1 MSEAINPYIA
11 GNPVTGTEM
20 FFGRQD
26 VFEFIAEALTGRHR
40 DNVIVL
46 YGQRRTG
53 KTSVLYQMSRHLGER
68 YACIFIDLHG
78 LALEGLGGFLWE
90 LANSIART
98 LRREHKIDL
107 PRLVRADFMTD
118 PRSSF
123 ENDFLGQVWSAIGER
138 HILLMLDEAIRLQEQ
153 VQAGKLEK
161 EIFEY
166 LRHLMQHHERL
177 NFLFSLGS
185 GLEEME
191 KEYAFLFSVGLYK
204 KISFLEQEAAM
215 ALITQPVKDCYQI
228 EPTAIKRILQVTSG
242 HPYYTQLLCHSLF
255 NRWQQ
260 QRKPQMDVDD
270 VNAILDEV
278 VERGLAVLKHVWE
291 ESSPGEK
298 AVLAGIAASIGER
311 NRSVGPHEISRAW
324 ARHNVAL
331 PEGETAKA
339 IKSLIARDVITGQDR
354 YRFTIDLQQLWVL
367 KYERLEWVREEI
379 ANELAGWQ
387 AEYGVAAA
395 PRSFWA
401 SRKVLAGTAVV
412 FGLFLT
418 LLILVWYLAN
428 LAHSAITEGRI
439 AATKSA
445 QQLQTAIAAVTAS
458 AREADATATVSAK
471 TVQMAVANSTA
482 AANAPAPTAAAA
494 ATQYVVAAS
503 TATRLAIELNAT
515 ATANAQLIPPQSQ
528 IAQRTS
534 TPTETSAPA
543 VSPTPTPCLNASD
556 FVADVTVQDGT
567 RFDPGQAFTKT
578 WRLKNSGTCVWGDGY
593 ELYFVEG
600 DSMGGPT
607 SIKLSVPVRS
617 GEETDVS
624 VQLKASQQP
633 GTFKGR
639 WQLRDGQGQA
649 FGATPFVNVYVSPA
663 AVSASDLISSARS
676 ATWSNGNGETGL
688 WLEATPDASNPLAPR
703 GFAVYVPK
711 GSPLASGAEVKND
724 QQIIETH
731 PQFVPNGEIRGSFQL
746 TLPPQARFSATLE
759 FLMGATQSDGVHV
772 EVWWLDATRGTSP
785 GEKVTEADVRYA
797 PLPLTL
803 DADMSK
809 YGGQTGQ
816 LQLVVK
822 AGATSGEDWIT
833 WRDVKVSP
841 K

>member
-98 LRREHKIDL
+98 LRREYKIDL

-123 ENDFLGQVWSAIGER
+123 EDDFLSQVWSAIGER
-138 HILLMLDEAIRLQEQ
+138 HVLLMLDEAIRLQEQ
-153 VQAGKLEK
+153 FQAGKLEK

-204 KISFLEQEAAM
+204 KISFLAQEAAI
-215 ALITQPVKDCYQI
+215 ALITQPVKDCYQVEPIAI
-228 EPTAIKRILQVTSG
+228 ERILQVTSG

-260 QRKPQMDVDD
+260 QRKPQMDVGD
-270 VNAILDEV
+270 VNAILNEV

-298 AVLAGIAASIGER
+298 AVLAGIAASMGER
-311 NRSVGPHEISRAW
+311 NHLVGPHELSRTW
-324 ARHNVAL
+324 ARHGVAL
-331 PEGETAKA
+331 PEGEIARA
-339 IKSLIARDVITGQDR
+339 IKSLIARDVITGQDS
-354 YRFTIDLQQLWVL
+354 YGFTIDLQQLWVL
-367 KYERLEWVREEI
+367 KYERLEWVKEEI
-379 ANELAGWQ
+379 ANELASWQ
-387 AEYGVAAA
+387 AAYSVAAA

-401 SRKVLAGTAVV
+401 SRKVLAGTAVI
-412 FGLFLT
+412 FGLFVT
-418 LLILVWYLAN
+418 LIMLVWFLVNFSHDVVNA
-428 LAHSAITEGRI
+428 ERV

-445 QQLQTAIAAVTAS
+445 QQLQTVIAMATAS
-458 AREADATATVSAK
+458 AREAGTTATVSAK

-494 ATQYVVAAS
+494 ATQYIIAAS
-503 TATRLAIELNAT
+503 TATRLALDLGAT
-515 ATANAQLIPPQSQ
+515 ATANAQLLSPQHQ
-528 IAQRTS
+528 GAPKTPTPTETPVPTPTDTPMPTITPTPTPHPTS
-534 TPTETSAPA
+534 TPTPGFEPIVVATDPQYLLNYAP
-543 VSPTPTPCLNASD
+543 LASW
-556 FVADVTVQDGT
+556 V
-567 RFDPGQAFTKT
+567 
-578 WRLKNSGTCVWGDGY
+578 NGDG
-593 ELYFVEG
+593 VG
-600 DSMGGPT
+600 
-607 SIKLSVPVRS
+607 
-617 GEETDVS
+617 
-624 VQLKASQQP
+624 
-633 GTFKGR
+633 
-639 WQLRDGQGQA
+639 
-649 FGATPFVNVYVSPA
+649 
-663 AVSASDLISSARS
+663 
-676 ATWSNGNGETGL
+676 GL
-688 WLEATPDASNPLAPR
+688 WLDSYPDASNTKAPF
-703 GFAVYVPK
+703 GFAAFVPADRSLANGK
-711 GSPLASGAEVKND
+711 EVGSRSVL
-724 QQIIETH
+724 ETH
-731 PQFVPNGEIRGSFQL
+731 PQFVPNGEIRGSFL
-746 TLPPQARFSATLE
+746 LELPPQGAKFSATLE

-772 EVWWLDATRGTSP
+772 EVWWLDAAKGTSL

-797 PLPLTL
+797 PSPLTL
-803 DADMSK
+803 DADMGK

-822 AGATSGEDWIT
+822 AGATAGEDWIT
-833 WRDVKVSP
+833 WRDVQVTP